1 MGEWVYLAVSDV
13 EMSGNLDGVQR
24 VRDEL
29 STAECTRRTLCLL
42 TLQQGIC
49 NGTVSVRL
57 SHLSTHVEAWAG
69 LLPWARQA

>member
-1 MGEWVYLAVSDV
+1 VYLAVSDI

-57 SHLSTHVEAWAG
+57 SVRLSHLSTHAEAWAG